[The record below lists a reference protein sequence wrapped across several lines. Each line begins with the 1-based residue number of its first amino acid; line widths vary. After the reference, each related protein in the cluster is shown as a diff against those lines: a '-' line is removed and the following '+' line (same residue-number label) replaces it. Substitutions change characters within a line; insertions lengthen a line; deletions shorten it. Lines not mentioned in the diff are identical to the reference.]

1 MQDLKGKIVLV
12 TGASSGI
19 GAAVARAFAAQG
31 SHVAV
36 HYRSQREAAEAVA
49 SDVRSQGC
57 EAEVFQ
63 ADVSVTAE
71 TDRLATEVVARFGH
85 VDILVNNAG
94 GFVRRARLS
103 EADDALIDAVF
114 HLNARSM
121 LALTRALLPA
131 MRGRPGAAIINMTS
145 QAARTG
151 ASPGAGLYAST
162 KAYVSTFTRALA
174 KELALEGIRVNAVA
188 PGVIAT
194 PIHDAHTS
202 PELLKSLEAGIP
214 MGRLGLAEECTG
226 AVLFLASEQLA
237 SYVTGQIIEVNGGS
251 VMP

>member
-1 MQDLKGKIVLV
+1 MQDLKGKVVLV

-31 SHVAV
+31 SHVGA
-36 HYRSQREAAEAVA
+36 HYRSQPEAAEAVA
-49 SDVRSQGC
+49 RDVRAQGC
-57 EAEVFQ
+57 EAEIFQ

-71 TDRLATEVVARFGH
+71 TDRLAAAVVARFGH

-103 EADDALIDAVF
+103 DADDALIDEVF

-121 LALTRALLPA
+121 LGLTRALLPA
-131 MRGRPGAAIINMTS
+131 MRGRPGAAIVNMTS

-174 KELALEGIRVNAVA
+174 KELALDGIRVNAVA

-214 MGRLGLAEECTG
+214 MGRLGLAEECAG

>member
-1 MQDLKGKIVLV
+1 MQDLKGKVVLV

-19 GAAVARAFAAQG
+19 GAAAARAFAAQG
-31 SHVAV
+31 SHVGV
-36 HYRSQREAAEAVA
+36 HYRSQPEAAEAVA
-49 SDVRSQGC
+49 RDVRAQGC
-57 EAEVFQ
+57 EAEIFQ

-71 TDRLATEVVARFGH
+71 TDRLAAAVVARFGH

-103 EADDALIDAVF
+103 DADDTLIDEVF

-121 LALTRALLPA
+121 LGLTRALLPA
-131 MRGRPGAAIINMTS
+131 MRGRPGAAIVNMTS

-174 KELALEGIRVNAVA
+174 KELALDGIRVNAVA

-214 MGRLGLAEECTG
+214 MGRLGLAKECAG

>member
-1 MQDLKGKIVLV
+1 MQDLKGKVVLV

-36 HYRSQREAAEAVA
+36 HYRSQPEAAEAVA
-49 SDVRSQGC
+49 TAVRSQGC
-57 EAEVFQ
+57 EAEIFQ
-63 ADVSVTAE
+63 ADVSITAE
-71 TDRLATEVVARFGH
+71 TDRLAAEVVARFGH

-103 EADDALIDAVF
+103 DADDALIDEVF

-121 LALTRALLPA
+121 LALTRALLPV
-131 MRGRPGAAIINMTS
+131 MRGRPGASIINMTS

-174 KELALEGIRVNAVA
+174 KELALDGIRVNAVA